1 MERFDFE
8 KELLSRPLRG
18 AGFSER
24 LRKRIEEAVDANENA
39 RKPRTFAIASFCS
52 VLFLAALVFGI
63 VRFEDPSSDNLYHA
77 AQQTSDA
84 VVETLSAT
92 SADPV
97 TPEVRSGLLIGL
109 RSDGPVSDYRTLYI
123 APKEERLQVAAQGK
137 GVLVPYKQQFWNV
150 DFVKTSSDGD
160 QYVVTYPA
168 QTEFSENPV
177 KLLDSADNT
186 VHREELLF
194 VGNEYVSVIETNT
207 SANPAID
214 TGPAKRVWTTKIPL
228 LDARSSIR
236 TESRNELK
244 KFTLNDVFGTN
255 EKNPD
260 YATDGWAVGRKQGRW
275 VPLVA
280 DNNGLP
286 NMTLRDV
293 NAALPESVA
302 NYDQLCCSWA
312 DIAAKQPQAID
323 AFSSPSGDMTVVVTN
338 DRILVYPGSPF
349 RSDSPA
355 LAVNLNRNEKVI
367 MAQWATGRYVDEW
380 AEKTKQILQPQ

>member
-1 MERFDFE
+1 MERLDFE
-8 KELLSRPLRG
+8 KELISRPLSG

-24 LRKRIEEAVDANENA
+24 LRKRIEEAIDANENV

-52 VLFLAALVFGI
+52 VLFLAALVFGL
-63 VRFEDPSSDNLYHA
+63 VKYDDPSDHLYHA

-84 VVETLSAT
+84 VVETLSAS
-92 SADPV
+92 SAHPV
-97 TPEVRSGLLIGL
+97 TTEVRSGLLIGL
-109 RSDGPVSDYRTLYI
+109 RTDGPVSDYRTLYI
-123 APKEERLQVAAQGK
+123 APKQERLQVAAEGK

-168 QTEFSENPV
+168 QTGLFESPV
-177 KLLDSADNT
+177 KLIESADNT

-194 VGNEYVSVIETNT
+194 VGNEYVSVIETNL
-207 SANPAID
+207 SANPASD
-214 TGPAKRVWTTKIPL
+214 TGSAKRVWTTKIPL
-228 LDARSSIR
+228 LDARSSPLR
-236 TESRNELK
+236 AANRNDLK

-255 EKNPD
+255 AKDPD
-260 YATDGWAVGRKQGRW
+260 YETDGWAVGRKQGRW

-280 DNNGLP
+280 YNNGMP

-293 NAALPESVA
+293 NAVLPESVA

-312 DIAAKQPQAID
+312 EIAAKQPQAID
-323 AFSSPSGDMTVVVTN
+323 AFSSPSGDMTVVLTN

-349 RSDSPA
+349 RSAQPV

-380 AEKTKQILQPQ
+380 AEKTKQILQSQ